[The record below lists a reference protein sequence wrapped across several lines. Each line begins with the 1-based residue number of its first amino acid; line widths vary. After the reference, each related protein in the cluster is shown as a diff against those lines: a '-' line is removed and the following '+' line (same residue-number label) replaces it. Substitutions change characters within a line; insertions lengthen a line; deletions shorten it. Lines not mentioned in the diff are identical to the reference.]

1 VSGER
6 STSGLRPV
14 ADPFVVAPPAGVRT
28 RTRVRASADEQA
40 ALERVG
46 VFLGG
51 LSRQV
56 LASRVRLGR
65 VSGREQAAWRAQ
77 EKRRLTGLSSS
88 RWAGALTR
96 TAIDSYRLG
105 VRGQAGEVVSLRAAT
120 ETITARMAAPVG
132 GVAVLDPQRP
142 RARSRPV
149 RGYATEAER
158 FSKSRRK
165 AQPGQRLAVA
175 TARLESGHPRIVVG
189 GGRLWRNRHHLDR
202 AAMGLEKW
210 QRRWADERMF
220 LTADGE
226 GGKRFGNET
235 IRVDTSGVL
244 AIKVPA
250 VLVGELG
257 TTRLTI
263 TTPVTLST
271 HRGDEWTERIEQDQ
285 AIRYDLHRDD
295 RGRWYLDASW
305 GYGQTPTVPLD
316 VLGARRTLGVDLN
329 NGHVD
334 AAVIDPHGNV
344 VGTPQRIDYGID
356 GTTSHR
362 DAQVRHI
369 VTRLIHQAKAAGCAS
384 ISIENL
390 GFDDARAT
398 GRETMGRGKRGKR
411 FRRTVAGLPTGKFRD
426 RLVAMAATAGLSVI
440 AIDPAY
446 TSRWG
451 KQHWLLA
458 LKTSDPTIDGHRAAA
473 VVIGRRGLGHR
484 ARRKPVG
491 PRARQRTHPGQPTRT
506 APHGNKDSRSR
517 VTAPPR
523 AHDAAGPPD
532 T

>member
-1 VSGER
+1 MSATGER
-6 STSGLRPV
+6 SASGLRPI

-28 RTRVRASADEQA
+28 RTRVRPSADEQV

-51 LSRQV
+51 LSRQA
-56 LASRVRLGR
+56 LASRVCLGR
-65 VSGREQAAWRAQ
+65 AGGREQAAWRAQ

-96 TAIDSYRLG
+96 TAIDSYHLG
-105 VRGQAGEVVSLRAAT
+105 MRGLAAEVAALRAAT
-120 ETITARMAAPVG
+120 ETIAARMAVPVG

-142 RARSRPV
+142 RAKQV
-149 RGYATEAER
+149 RGYGTGAER

-165 AQPGQRLAVA
+165 AQLEQRLAVA
-175 TARLESGHPRIVVG
+175 TARLESGVPRIVAG
-189 GGRLWRNRHHLDR
+189 GGRLWRNRHHLDQ
-202 AAMGLEKW
+202 AGMSLEQW
-210 QRRWADERMF
+210 QRRWADARMF

-244 AIKVPA
+244 TIKVPA
-250 VLVGELG
+250 ALVGELG
-257 TTRLTI
+257 TTHLTI
-263 TTPVTLST
+263 TTAVTLNT
-271 HRGDEWTERIEQDQ
+271 HRGDQWAMRIEQDQ

-305 GYGQTPTVPLD
+305 GYGRTPTVPLD
-316 VLGARRTLGVDLN
+316 VLGAQRTLGVDLN

-334 AAVIDPHGNV
+334 AAVIDTYGNV
-344 VGTPQRIDYGID
+344 VGTPQRIGYAIV

-362 DAQVRHI
+362 DAQVRHV

-390 GFDDARAT
+390 GFADARAT
-398 GRETMGRGKRGKR
+398 GRETMGRGTRGKR
-411 FRRTVAGLPTGKFRD
+411 FRRTVAGLPTAKFRD

-451 KQHWLLA
+451 RQHWLPA

-491 PRARQRTHPGQPTRT
+491 PRARQRTRPGQPTRT
-506 APHGNKDSRSR
+506 APHANKDSRSR
-517 VTAPPR
+517 VTATPR